1 MKKQWYNLKYIPILN
16 HSFLLLDKTKLMN
29 RFLVVVGFLLA
40 LQTAYA
46 QSSKLSG
53 IVKDAISTKAIA
65 YASVALLDANNKVV
79 DGMMTDSLGN
89 FNFSNIGM
97 GKYSLIVKFIGY
109 NQKETTVEVRNQQL
123 IDLGNVLISPANNS
137 IDQVSVTASIAGQK
151 HSSDRQ
157 TYQANQYKNAVG
169 GTALDIVKNL
179 PSASVDAN
187 GTISMRGNTGIIV
200 LINGK
205 PSFLDPATILNQI
218 AANDVAEVE
227 YITSPTAQFDPD
239 GKGGI
244 INLKTKK
251 SVSNGFAW
259 ILNLQGGLPSID
271 DYDNRESQKRFG
283 GDIAFQYKHDKLE
296 LNGSANYLRN
306 DNAGFRDGDV
316 NTVIGDRQTFFP
328 SQGERS
334 FDKYNFGIR
343 LNSTYVISDKH
354 SVNIGLLGS
363 KKFQDRVADI
373 HYTNRTIQPSTGQEI
388 SRTNYF
394 NPNLQNKQGEFYL
407 LDFSYQYKINAAH
420 SLQLGAIYEYAN
432 IHGSTKNG
440 NIENGTD
447 TAQLT
452 YNTYTNPLRGLRLS
466 LQHNWKLDN
475 ADLLTGYQL
484 RNDKQ
489 KGDFQYLSSENGTN
503 DLELIPEFTG
513 KLNAT
518 NNVHAFFS
526 QYNHQFTYT
535 QLSLGLRYEYYQ
547 RDLLLLNTAQEY
559 PYSIHQLYPTFN
571 LMHDLGAGWSWKLTA
586 ARRVQR
592 NNNFEL
598 NPIPE
603 REHSETLE
611 QGDPELLPEFT
622 TNAETGLVK
631 KLKMGSIFLNAYYQ
645 HTKNPIQRVNS
656 VYADTILHRVF
667 TNADQASRYGVEF
680 GGEGKILSWLKVNG
694 GLNLYNYKISGQ
706 VLDDQES
713 RTNQDWVYSL
723 NAGIQADFP
732 KNWSTGLQVN
742 YLSERPT
749 VQGMDS
755 RFVTPHFNLSK
766 SFLKGAITAQLQWQF
781 IELGDWGVNE
791 QRISTFSN
799 DFYTTTNYIYEKNV
813 FLVNLKF
820 NLQKLNQI
828 MKLPTSEF
836 GEKEF

>member
-1 MKKQWYNLKYIPILN
+1 
-16 HSFLLLDKTKLMN
+16 MN
-29 RFLVVVGFLLA
+29 RFFILLGFLFA

-53 IVKDAISTKAIA
+53 IVKDSISITAIA
-65 YASVALLDANNKVV
+65 YASVSLLDANNKIV

-89 FNFSNIGM
+89 FNFSNLQK
-97 GKYSLIVKFIGY
+97 GKYSVIVKFIGY
-109 NQKETTVEVRNQQL
+109 NQKETTVEIKDQKI
-123 IDLGNVLISPANNS
+123 IDIGSVLISSANNS
-137 IDQVSVTASIAGQK
+137 LEQIRVTASAAAQK

-157 TYQANQYKNAVG
+157 TYQAGQYKNAVG

-187 GTISMRGNTGIIV
+187 GNISMRGNTGVIV

-205 PSFLDPATILNQI
+205 PSLLDPATILNQI
-218 AANDVAEVE
+218 AANDVTEVE

-244 INLKTKK
+244 VNLKTKK
-251 SVSNGFAW
+251 STTNGFAW
-259 ILNLQGGLPSID
+259 IVNLQGGLPSID

-283 GDIAFQYKHDKLE
+283 GDIAFQYRQDKLE

-316 NTVIGDRQTFFP
+316 NTIIGDRQTFFP
-328 SQGERS
+328 SDGERS

-343 LNSTYVISDKH
+343 LNSAYEISDKH
-354 SVNIGLLGS
+354 SVNLGVLAS
-363 KKFQDRVADI
+363 RKFQDRVADI
-373 HYTNRTIQPSTGQEI
+373 HYTNRTIRPSTGQEI
-388 SRTNYF
+388 SRVNYF

-407 LDFSYQYKINAAH
+407 LDFSYLYKINAAH
-420 SLQLGAIYEYAN
+420 SLQLGTIYEYAN
-432 IHGSTKNG
+432 IYGSTKNG
-440 NIENGTD
+440 NIENKTD
-447 TAQLT
+447 TVQWT
-452 YNTYTNPLRGLRLS
+452 HNTYTNPLRGLRLS
-466 LQHNWKLDN
+466 LQHNWTLEN
-475 ADLLTGYQL
+475 ADILTGYQL

-489 KGDFQYLSSENGTN
+489 KGNFEYLASENGTD

-513 KLNAT
+513 RLNAT
-518 NNVHAFFS
+518 NTVHALFT
-526 QYNHQFTYT
+526 QYDHQFTNT

-547 RDLLLLNTAQEY
+547 RDLLLVNTNQEY

-571 LMHDLGAGWSWKLTA
+571 LMHDLGSGWSWKLSA

-611 QGDPELLPEFT
+611 QGDPELIPEFT
-622 TNAETGLVK
+622 TNVETGLVK
-631 KLKMGSIFLNAYYQ
+631 KLKAGTLFLNAYYQ

-667 TNADQASRYGVEF
+667 TNADHASRYGVEF
-680 GGEGKILSWLKVNG
+680 GGEDKVLSWLKVNG

-706 VLDDQES
+706 VLDYQET
-713 RTNQDWVYSL
+713 RTNQDWVYSI
-723 NAGIQADFP
+723 NAGVQVDFP

-766 SFLKGAITAQLQWQF
+766 AFLKGTITAQLQWQF

-791 QRISTFSN
+791 QRITTFSN

-813 FLVNLKF
+813 FLVNLSF
-820 NLQKLNQI
+820 NLHKLNQI
-828 MKLPTSEF
+828 LKLPKSEF

>member
-1 MKKQWYNLKYIPILN
+1 
-16 HSFLLLDKTKLMN
+16 MN
-29 RFLVVVGFLLA
+29 RFFIIFCYLITI
-40 LQTAYA
+40 QTAFA
-46 QSSKLSG
+46 QNSKLSG
-53 IVKDAISTKAIA
+53 IVKDSLSTVPIPF
-65 YASVALLDANNKVV
+65 ASIGLLDANNRVV
-79 DGMMTDSLGN
+79 DGVVADTAGSFSL
-89 FNFSNIGM
+89 SNLKN
-97 GKYSLIVKFIGY
+97 GKYSLTVKFIGY
-109 NQKETTVEVRNQQL
+109 NQKKTTIEIRGQKSL
-123 IDLGNVLISPANNS
+123 DLGTILISAADNRLE
-137 IDQVSVTASIAGQK
+137 QVTVTTSGTGQR
-151 HSSDRQ
+151 HTSDRQ
-157 TYQANQYKNAVG
+157 SYNASQYKNAVG

-187 GTISMRGNTGIIV
+187 GNISMRGNAGVIV

-205 PSFLDPATILNQI
+205 PSFLDPATLLNQI

-251 SVSNGFAW
+251 SANNGFAW
-259 ILNLQGGLPSID
+259 ILNLQGGLPSIE
-271 DYDNRESQKRFG
+271 DYDNREIQKRFG
-283 GDIAFQYKHDKLE
+283 GDIAFQYKKNKLE

-306 DNAGFRDGDV
+306 DNAGFREGDV

-328 SQGERS
+328 SRGERS

-343 LNSTYVISDKH
+343 LNSTYEISDKH
-354 SVNIGLLGS
+354 SVNLGALAS
-363 KKFQDRVADI
+363 RRFQDRIADI
-373 HYTNRTIQPSTGQEI
+373 YYTNRTIQPSSGEEI

-407 LDFSYQYKINAAH
+407 LDFSYQYKINASH

-432 IHGSTKNG
+432 IYGSTKNA
-440 NIENGTD
+440 NIENGIDTVQWTD
-447 TAQLT
+447 
-452 YNTYTNPLRGLRLS
+452 NKYTNPLRGLRLS
-466 LQHNWKLDN
+466 LQHTWAIEN
-475 ADLLTGYQL
+475 AELLTGYQL

-489 KGDFQYLSSENGTN
+489 KGEFEYFASENGTN
-503 DLELIPEFTG
+503 NLELVPEFTG
-513 KLNAT
+513 KLDAT
-518 NNVHAFFS
+518 NKIHALFT
-526 QYNHQFTYT
+526 QYDHKLMNTQF
-535 QLSLGLRYEYYQ
+535 SLGLRYEYYQ
-547 RDLLLLNTAQEY
+547 RDLLLLNTNQEY

-571 LMHDLGAGWSWKLTA
+571 LMQDLGSGWSWKLAA

-631 KLKMGSIFLNAYYQ
+631 KLKTGSVFLNAYYQ

-656 VYADTILHRVF
+656 VYADTILRRVF
-667 TNADQASRYGVEF
+667 TNADYASRYGVEV
-680 GGEGKILSWLKVNG
+680 GGEAKPLSWLKVNG
-694 GLNLYNYKISGQ
+694 GFNIYNYKISGQ
-706 VLDDQES
+706 VLDDEET
-713 RTNQDWVYSL
+713 RTNREWVYSL
-723 NAGIQADFP
+723 NAGLQAEFL
-732 KNWSTGLQVN
+732 KSWGAGLQVN

-755 RFVTPHFNLSK
+755 RFVTPHFNVSK
-766 SFLKGAITAQLQWQF
+766 AFVKGAITAQLQWQF
-781 IELGDWGVNE
+781 MELGNWGVNE
-791 QRISTFSN
+791 QRITTFSR

-813 FLVNLKF
+813 FLVNLNV
-820 NLQKLNQI
+820 NLDKLNRI
-828 MKLPTSEF
+828 LKLPKSEF

>member
-1 MKKQWYNLKYIPILN
+1 MNRLFIVLC
-16 HSFLLLDKTKLMN
+16 FLLTIQAT
-29 RFLVVVGFLLA
+29 F
-40 LQTAYA
+40 A
-46 QSSKLSG
+46 QNSKLLG
-53 IVKDAISTKAIA
+53 IIKDSLSTMPIP
-65 YASVALLDANNKVV
+65 YASIGLLDASNRVV
-79 DGMMTDSLGN
+79 DGMIADTAGN
-89 FNFSNIGM
+89 FSFSNLKN
-97 GKYSLIVKFIGY
+97 GKYSLTIKFIGY
-109 NQKETTVEVRNQQL
+109 NQKKTAVEIKEQKI
-123 IDLGNVLISPANNS
+123 IDLGTILISSADNS
-137 IDQVSVTASIAGQK
+137 LEQVTVTANVAGQK

-157 TYQANQYKNAVG
+157 TYQASQYKNAIG

-187 GTISMRGNTGIIV
+187 GNISMRGNTGVIV

-205 PSFLDPATILNQI
+205 PSFLDPVTILSQI

-251 SVSNGFAW
+251 SAVNGFAW
-259 ILNLQGGLPSID
+259 ILNLQGGLPSMD
-271 DYDNRESQKRFG
+271 DYDNRESQTRFG
-283 GDIAFQYKHDKLE
+283 GDIAFQYRKDKLE

-306 DNAGFRDGDV
+306 DNAGFREGDV
-316 NTVIGDRQTFFP
+316 NTIIGDRQTFFP
-328 SQGERS
+328 SKGERS

-343 LNSTYVISDKH
+343 LNSAYEISDKH
-354 SVNIGLLGS
+354 SVNLGVLAS
-363 KKFQDRVADI
+363 RRFQDRVADI

-407 LDFSYQYKINAAH
+407 LDFSYQYKISAAH
-420 SLQLGAIYEYAN
+420 SLQLGAIYEYAD
-432 IHGSTKNG
+432 IYGSTENA
-440 NIENGTD
+440 NIENGVD
-447 TAQLT
+447 TVQWT
-452 YNTYTNPLRGLRLS
+452 HNRYTNPLRGLRLS
-466 LQHNWKLDN
+466 LQHSWALGN
-475 ADLLTGYQL
+475 AELLTGYQL

-489 KGDFQYLSSENGTN
+489 KGDFEYLASENGTN
-503 DLELIPEFTG
+503 SLELIPEFTG

-518 NNVHAFFS
+518 NNVHALFT
-526 QYNHQFTYT
+526 QYDRKFTNT
-535 QLSLGLRYEYYQ
+535 ALSLGLRYEYYQ
-547 RDLLLLNTAQEY
+547 RDLLLLQTNQEY

-571 LMHDLGAGWSWKLTA
+571 LMHNLGSGWSWKLA
-586 ARRVQR
+586 ATRRVQR

-611 QGDPELLPEFT
+611 QGDPALLPEFT

-631 KLKMGSIFLNAYYQ
+631 KLKAGSVFLNAYYQ

-656 VYADTILHRVF
+656 VYTDTILRRVF
-667 TNADQASRYGVEF
+667 TNADYASRYGLEL
-680 GGEGKILSWLKVNG
+680 GGEGNALSWLKVNG
-694 GLNLYNYKISGQ
+694 GLNVYNYKISGQ
-706 VLDDQES
+706 VLDYQEP
-713 RTNQDWVYSL
+713 RENQEWVYSI

-732 KNWSTGLQVN
+732 KSWSTGLQVN

-766 SFLKGAITAQLQWQF
+766 AFLKGAMTAQLQWQF
-781 IELGDWGVNE
+781 MELGQWGVNE
-791 QRISTFSN
+791 QRITTFSN

-813 FLVNLKF
+813 FLVNLNF
-820 NLQKLNQI
+820 NLHKLNQVL
-828 MKLPTSEF
+828 KLPKSEF